1 MSIVTLLLVVLA
13 AVIHASWNL
22 LAKRAAHV
30 GAAFVFA
37 YTLLG
42 CAVYAPWVIWI
53 LARDAMPCSIA
64 VALCIGLSGVLHL
77 GYNLSLQR
85 GYQVADLSV
94 VYPVAR
100 GTGPAI
106 ATLGAIVLLGE
117 PAGLTAMLGV
127 AAVVVG
133 IVLIAAR
140 GRWSRFQ
147 QPQALAGIRWG
158 AASGLLIAGY
168 RVVDAYGVKVLVI
181 VPVVLDWCAHMV
193 RLGLM
198 LPWAMT
204 RRQHTAQVMQGYW
217 WLALLVGA
225 LSPLSY
231 ILVLLALSEGAPLSV
246 VAPVREM
253 SMMIGAVLAVLI
265 LREPMDRWRLL
276 GCLLLTL
283 GVVCLVMA

>member
-1 MSIVTLLLVVLA
+1 MSIATVLLVVLA
-13 AVIHASWNL
+13 ALIHATWNL
-22 LAKRAAHV
+22 LAKRAADV

-42 CAVYAPWVIWI
+42 CMVYAPWVTWI
-53 LARDAMPCSIA
+53 LWRDGMPWSMP
-64 VALCIGLSGVLHL
+64 VLLCIGLSGVLHL

-100 GTGPAI
+100 GTGPAV
-106 ATLGAIVLLGE
+106 ATVGAIVLLGE
-117 PAGLTAMLGV
+117 PAGINALIGV
-127 AAVVVG
+127 AAVVIG

-140 GRWSRFQ
+140 GRWMHFRQS
-147 QPQALAGIRWG
+147 QAMAGVRWG

-168 RVVDAYGVKVLVI
+168 SVVDAYGVKVLLVA
-181 VPVVLDWCAHMV
+181 PVVLDWCAHMV

-198 LPWAMT
+198 LPWT
-204 RRQHTAQVMQGYW
+204 VTQHQHTVQAMRGYW
-217 WLALLVGA
+217 WLALLVGT

-231 ILVLLALSEGAPLSV
+231 ILVLAALSEGAPLSV

-253 SMMIGAVLAVLI
+253 SMMMGAVLAVVI
-265 LREPMDRWRLL
+265 LHEPMDRGRLA
-276 GCLLLTL
+276 GCLLLTV
-283 GVVCLVMA
+283 GVVLLVLS